1 MEGTVSASHIAIL
14 TAAIVKISYLA
25 SSHVFHYLVRWPK
38 VMGAMDLRD
47 VMLNIN
53 NIFKKNKFNR
63 SRFSLLLQ
71 LQISG
76 SGTVLEFY
84 QSLFT
89 FYPGPT
95 LSLEQ
100 P

>member
-1 MEGTVSASHIAIL
+1 MEGAVSASHIAIL

-38 VMGAMDLRD
+38 GNGSNGSERRD
-47 VMLNIN
+47 VKYQEY
-53 NIFKKNKFNR
+53 IFKKKSLIEVDFLCYFR
-63 SRFSLLLQ
+63 YRFL
-71 LQISG
+71 
-76 SGTVLEFY
+76 VLVLCL
-84 QSLFT
+84 SFT
-89 FYPGPT
+89 SHFSPFILDP